1 MSYLRTN
8 YRITGARV
16 NAATPGSNAGAY
28 AGTGYMFV
36 SAGGTLFIWK
46 NTATYL
52 YFSAVNSGSA
62 ADL

>member
-16 NAATPGSNAGAY
+16 NAVSPGSNAGVY
-28 AGTGYMFV
+28 AGTGYVYV
-36 SAGGTLFIWK
+36 STGRLYIWY
-46 NTATYL
+46 NTATYVV
-52 YFSAVNSGSA
+52 FSAAVSGSA